1 MPPLFRRTVYFTS
14 TKHCDF
20 RESLNCII
28 YQTNRHTFIHTEIM
42 TVGESYLRS
51 SIGIQYLSTTEVPSS
66 DPLQLNLANPGHMD
80 TKTNRTKKSSVR
92 LPQKEALHRSNTP
105 PKQLATC
112 GACDSFMPEGATTC
126 LACGVSMPTILS
138 FSADREIIRL
148 GEPIRLSWD
157 VENAEAVWLEDGTE
171 ILPLFG
177 QEDVYPM
184 ASTTYV
190 LIAESAAGQVEQKI
204 SLTLPAPDIQRFEV
218 DSRQIELNYPTI
230 FSWDASNAEVI
241 TIEPGIGEVSG
252 LSFCEKKVR
261 KPGVYELKVQNAS
274 GEARAKVFLTLSKP
288 EIDLFT
294 ILQDHVEPGEPHL
307 LHWEVENA
315 DQLILLPDGID
326 VSGQTQVEVFP
337 DRSTT
342 YRLLA
347 ENAAGEVEE
356 TAFIPLPEPKIQ
368 QFASPQPISTEGK
381 SIELEWDVKYAYRVE
396 IEPEIGEVEPS
407 GKLTYKPTKAFTE
420 FTIRATG
427 YSGVTSASTT
437 VSRFPL
443 PLDDFNENQLF
454 REIGDSIKEHEKMLR
469 KHANEISSAR
479 FLPEQNS
486 EPLPDDLLKSGS
498 VKTEMKRVLKNFF
511 SRSSSSKH

>member
-1 MPPLFRRTVYFTS
+1 MPPLRF
-14 TKHCDF
+14 
-20 RESLNCII
+20 N
-28 YQTNRHTFIHTEIM
+28 TF
-42 TVGESYLRS
+42 LL
-51 SIGIQYLSTTEVPSS
+51 QKFPAS
-66 DPLQLNLANPGHMD
+66 DPLQLNLANPGYMD
-80 TKTNRTKKSSVR
+80 TKTNRTKQSSVH

-105 PKQLATC
+105 PKQLSTC

-126 LACGVSMPTILS
+126 MACGVSIPTILS

-157 VENAEAVWLEDGTE
+157 VENADTVWLEHAME
-171 ILPLFG
+171 ELPLFG

-190 LIAESAAGQVEQKI
+190 LIAESAAGQVEQTI
-204 SLTLPAPDIQRFEV
+204 SLTLPAPDIHRFEV
-218 DSRQIELNYPTI
+218 DSRQIDLDYPTI
-230 FSWDASNAEVI
+230 FSWDTSNAEII
-241 TIEPGIGEVSG
+241 TITPEIGEVSG

-274 GEARAKVFLTLSKP
+274 GVATAKVFLTLLKP
-288 EIDLFT
+288 EIGLFT

-307 LHWEVENA
+307 LHWEIDNA
-315 DQLILLPDGID
+315 DSLILLPDGID
-326 VSGQTQVEVFP
+326 ITGLTQVEVFP

-342 YRLLA
+342 YRILA

-356 TAFIPLPEPKIQ
+356 SVFIPLPEPKIH
-368 QFASPQPISTEGK
+368 QFSSPQPISTEGK

-396 IEPEIGEVEPS
+396 IEPEIGEVVPS
-407 GKLTYKPTKAFTE
+407 GKLAYKPTKAFTE

-427 YSGVTSASTT
+427 HSGVTTSSTT

-454 REIGDSIKEHEKMLR
+454 REIGDSIKMHEKMLR
-469 KHANEISSAR
+469 KQAHEITSAR
-479 FLPEQNS
+479 FLPQQSPEVS
-486 EPLPDDLLKSGS
+486 TEDLLKPGS
-498 VKTEMKRVLKNFF
+498 VTSEMKKTLRNFF
-511 SRSSSSKH
+511 SRSSSSKQ